1 MAQGFKVRDP
11 SLAGEGRM
19 QIEWAERHMPVLMR
33 LRSEMRGERPLR
45 GVRVAACLHVTKET
59 AVLVETLREW
69 GPRST

>member
-33 LRSEMRGERPLR
+33 LRSEMRGR
-45 GVRVAACLHVTKET
+45 GRC
-59 AVLVETLREW
+59 AVLGLRRASTS
-69 GPRST
+69 PRRRRCWLRL